1 MCEENAK
8 PRLFGHL
15 LAQQVANN
23 NAIDPADGVEP
34 VEVSEPASGFA
45 GSIIIEKK
53 KALEEAKRC
62 QTGAVMWA
70 DGSKLDQGNV
80 GAAVCWKD
88 RDPNNWKNKEILDA
102 DLWEIADGIEIPRK
116 TTLNIHNTP
125 TYYDL
130 QRLT

>member
-1 MCEENAK
+1 MQNQGCLVICQPNK
-8 PRLFGHL
+8 QPI
-15 LAQQVANN
+15 N
-23 NAIDPADGVEP
+23 NAIDSADGVEP

-70 DGSKLDQGNV
+70 DDSELDQGNV

-88 RDPNNWKNKEILDA
+88 RDPNNWKNTSVFLGKNK
-102 DLWEIADGIEIPRK
+102 G
-116 TTLNIHNTP
+116 NS
-125 TYYDL
+125 
-130 QRLT
+130 